1 MDPKLEERA
10 VKKRRIQTIFSFA
23 CIVLGSGVAMILLRE
38 AELFKAKKL
47 TKEELLVIGTAKDV
61 LVYVAYT
68 TVLTTKKG
76 GFLCC

>member
-1 MDPKLEERA
+1 
-10 VKKRRIQTIFSFA
+10 
-23 CIVLGSGVAMILLRE
+23 MILLRE